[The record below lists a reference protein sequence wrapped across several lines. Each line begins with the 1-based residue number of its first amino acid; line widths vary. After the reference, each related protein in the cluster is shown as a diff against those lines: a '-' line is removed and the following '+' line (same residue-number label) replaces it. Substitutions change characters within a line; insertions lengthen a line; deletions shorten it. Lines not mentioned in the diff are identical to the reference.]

1 MTEKEFNNSS
11 EETVLDEK
19 PSEEIKEET
28 AAIEEPETVTEIKEE
43 ITETA
48 EEVQQVIEETAQEIP
63 AAAEEAVNQAE
74 EAVQAAEDQII
85 EHVEEKPEEIIVD
98 KVEETASQRPQ
109 PEPKLEKVPEETKPY
124 APTVT
129 LDNTPREDIALQ
141 RELKKMRDSYRQQQ
155 VAESQKVRKNNSLN
169 NFFLVLLALLTVL
182 LSVGGSYLVTT
193 LANKKN
199 TDVEPVVVYEG
210 VQTQTVTL
218 TSNDLSPVV
227 SNIENAVVEV
237 YTEMVK
243 YGGFYGEYI
252 TGGAGSGV
260 IYTTDGY
267 IVTNNHV
274 IEDARSINVKL
285 HDGTEYTAELIATEE
300 ESDLAVIKIN
310 ATGLQPAVIG
320 DSEKLKVGETAI
332 AIGNPLG
339 TLGGTVTTGIVSAL
353 SREITVEGQ
362 KMTLL
367 QTDTAISPGNSG
379 GGLFNTAG
387 ELIAIVNAKS
397 ADADAEGI
405 GFAIP
410 SNVVKGVV
418 QDLVT
423 HGYVTGRP
431 SIGIKCVSIESQRYM
446 MYYNVS
452 SYGVYV
458 SEVIS
463 QQAIDAGLQPED
475 LIVEIE
481 GQEVTSTTKMKDIL
495 YGYKAGDVVNVTV
508 LRSRQKVTLS
518 IPLIEKNAIS
528 N

>member
-1 MTEKEFNNSS
+1 MTEKEVNNSS
-11 EETVLDEK
+11 QETVLDEK
-19 PSEEIKEET
+19 PSEETLKEET
-28 AAIEEPETVTEIKEE
+28 AVIEEPEVVKDVKEE
-43 ITETA
+43 IEEVKEEAKEVIKEAEENAEAAVNEAVETA
-48 EEVQQVIEETAQEIP
+48 E
-63 AAAEEAVNQAE
+63 AVTDT
-74 EAVQAAEDQII
+74 VI
-85 EHVEEKPEEIIVD
+85 EHVEETVPEEIIVD
-98 KVEETASQRPQ
+98 KIEETVSQQ
-109 PEPKLEKVPEETKPY
+109 AKPEPVIEKVPEENKSY
-124 APTVT
+124 APTLT
-129 LDNTPREDIALQ
+129 LENSPKDEAVLQ
-141 RELKKMRDSYRQQQ
+141 RELKKMRDSYRQQALPTQ
-155 VAESQKVRKNNSLN
+155 EAVRKKNSLN

-199 TDVEPVVVYEG
+199 TDNEPVVVYEG

-218 TSNDLSPVV
+218 TTNDLSPVV
-227 SNIENAVVEV
+227 ANIENSVVEV

-243 YGGFYGEYI
+243 YGGFYGEYV

-260 IYTTDGY
+260 IYTADGY

-285 HDGTEYTAELIATEE
+285 HDGTEYTAELVATDE

-310 ATGLQPAVIG
+310 ATGLQPAIIG
-320 DSEKLKVGETAI
+320 DSEKLKVGETVI

-397 ADADAEGI
+397 ADEDAEGI

-458 SEVIS
+458 SEVVS
-463 QQAIDAGLQPED
+463 QQAIDAGLKPQD
-475 LIVEIE
+475 LIIEIE
-481 GQEVTSTTKMKDIL
+481 GKTVSSTTEMKDIL
-495 YGYKAGDVVNVTV
+495 YGYKAGDVVSVTV
-508 LRSRQKVTLS
+508 LRGREKVTLS
-518 IPLIEKNAIS
+518 IPLIEKNAI
-528 N
+528 NN